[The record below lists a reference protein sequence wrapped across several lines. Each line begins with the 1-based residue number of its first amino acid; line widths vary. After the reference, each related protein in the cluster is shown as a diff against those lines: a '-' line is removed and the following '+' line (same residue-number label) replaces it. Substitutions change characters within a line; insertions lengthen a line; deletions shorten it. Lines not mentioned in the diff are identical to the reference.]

1 MSTSGNNNILF
12 IYKQTFIFFLFFL
25 FVIFFLF
32 AVLGSGVDR
41 SGNNNTNSSS
51 EDEIRIASSMNDSN
65 TNNSVHQIK
74 ANERINALE
83 HELNLYKEREIILQN
98 LLSNDPKAQKSFG
111 KVLKKNGVEES
122 SVCTMM

>member
-12 IYKQTFIFFLFFL
+12 IYKLTFIFFLFFL

-98 LLSNDPKAQKSFG
+98 LLSNDPKAQKSWC